1 MKEKTKYNYKKLKT
15 EMTEYLKQMKVI
27 YEEYS
32 HAIELFENSV
42 TYHPELEWFNYSEAV
57 KFIRTWD
64 IINNNLRES
73 QKNLLLA
80 YYACGESYDK
90 MLEAFESD
98 TCTKG
103 SLKVMMCLARKKVK
117 EIYNEKYG
125 NK

>member
-1 MKEKTKYNYKKLKT
+1 MDYKKLKNK
-15 EMTEYLKQMKVI
+15 MTEYSNQMKVI

-32 HAIELFENSV
+32 HAIELYENSPV
-42 TYHPELEWFNYSEAV
+42 IYHPELEWFNYSVAV

-64 IINNNLRES
+64 IINNDLRES
-73 QKNLLLA
+73 QKNLLLS

-98 TCTKG
+98 TCSKG
-103 SLKVMMCLARKKVK
+103 TLRVMMCLARKKVK